1 MKDGLLLRF
10 ALFFGTVT
18 LLVCGLTYR
27 LLSRRLGLGKRGNRL
42 LLAFLLC
49 SGVLMIWGPV
59 SYRALEVS
67 ATSLKDYFLQW
78 TQFFLLGWVGSVFL
92 IFIFFE
98 IIQAASKPFD
108 PRKRIFLTEG
118 VSRGLLAAGTAS
130 SFFGLLEANAGPAV
144 HEVPITLPTLPKSFD
159 GFRVAQISDVHVG
172 PLIHRDYL
180 ENVVARVMA
189 LKADAIFIT
198 GDLVDGTVDQL
209 REEIEPLRK
218 LSARHGVYF
227 CTGNHE
233 YYSGVHDWIAH
244 LESMSIQVLKNS
256 NRVITQSTPAGD
268 EHLMIAG
275 VYDHNAYRYD
285 SSHQCVPALAA
296 KSDLPVSCKI
306 LLAHNPFSIKEA
318 VAAGFDLQVS
328 GHTHAGQFYPYTFIV
343 KTILKYSEGLY
354 RVNDK
359 TQIYVNRGTGY
370 WGPPNRLGKRSEI
383 THLTLKSGRGAE
395 A

>member
-1 MKDGLLLRF
+1 MKDSLLLRF
-10 ALFFGTVT
+10 ALVFGAIT

-42 LLAFLLC
+42 LLAFLML
-49 SGVLMIWGPV
+49 SGALMIWGPV
-59 SYRALEVS
+59 SYRALGVS
-67 ATSLKDYFLQW
+67 ATSLKDYLLQW

-92 IFIFFE
+92 IFLFFE
-98 IIQAASKPFD
+98 LIQKSLLPFD
-108 PRKRIFLTEG
+108 PKKRVFLTEG
-118 VSRGLLAAGTAS
+118 LSRGLLAAGTAS
-130 SFFGLLEANAGPAV
+130 SMFGLFEANAGPAV
-144 HEVPITLPTLPKSFD
+144 HEVPVTLPTLPKSFD
-159 GFRVAQISDVHVG
+159 GFRAAQISDVHIG

-180 ENVVARVMA
+180 ENVAARVMD
-189 LKADAIFIT
+189 LKPDAIFIT

-209 REEIEPLRK
+209 VEEVAPLRR
-218 LSARHGVYF
+218 LSAPHGVYF

-233 YYSGVHDWIAH
+233 YYSGVHDWIAL
-244 LESMSIQVLKNS
+244 LESMGIHVLQNS
-256 NRVITQSTPAGD
+256 NRVITQGTPSGN

-275 VYDHNAYRYD
+275 VFDHNAHRYEPA
-285 SSHQCVPALAA
+285 HQSLPALAA

-306 LLAHNPFSIKEA
+306 LLAHNPFSIKEGA
-318 VAAGFDLQVS
+318 AAGFDLQVS

-383 THLTLKSGRGAE
+383 THLVLRSGSGAS